1 MAVIKGDNNNM
12 KKNGNNKTNEL
23 RYTKNEEKFLLEN
36 EACRMATSHNDI
48 PHISPVTY
56 IYKDGFFFIATDY
69 NTRKYKNIKTNKKIA
84 LSVDIYDSSVEN
96 KAIIIQGD
104 VDIIERG
111 QEFKDLYQIFNARFE
126 WVRRDPWKEGEAP
139 FLKIKPFKKVI
150 WGI

>member
-1 MAVIKGDNNNM
+1 ME
-12 KKNGNNKTNEL
+12 KNGNNKTNEL

-104 VDIIERG
+104 ADIIERG

-126 WVRRDPWKEGEAP
+126 WVRRDPWKEGEAA
-139 FLKIKPFKKVI
+139 FLKIKPFKKVT

>member
-1 MAVIKGDNNNM
+1 M
-12 KKNGNNKTNEL
+12 KKNGNTNSINKTNEL

-139 FLKIKPFKKVI
+139 FLKIKPLKKVT

>member
-1 MAVIKGDNNNM
+1 M
-12 KKNGNNKTNEL
+12 KKNGSTNSINKTNEL

-48 PHISPVTY
+48 PHITPVTY

-69 NTRKYKNIKTNKKIA
+69 NTRKYKNIKANKKIA
-84 LSVDIYDSSVEN
+84 LSMDIYDSSVEN

-139 FLKIKPFKKVI
+139 FLKIKPLKKVT

>member
-1 MAVIKGDNNNM
+1 M

-36 EACRMATSHNDI
+36 EACRMATSHNDT

-139 FLKIKPFKKVI
+139 FLKIKPFKKVT

>member
-1 MAVIKGDNNNM
+1 
-12 KKNGNNKTNEL
+12 L
-23 RYTKNEEKFLLEN
+23 RFTQKEEKFLLEN

-56 IYKDGFFFIATDY
+56 IYKDGFFFIATDF
-69 NTRKYKNIKTNKKIA
+69 NTRKYKDIKANKKIA

-104 VDIIERG
+104 VEIIERG

-139 FLKIKPFKKVI
+139 FLKIKPFKKVT

>member
-1 MAVIKGDNNNM
+1 M

-36 EACRMATSHNDI
+36 EACRMATSHNDT

-126 WVRRDPWKEGEAP
+126 WVRRDPWKEGEAA
-139 FLKIKPFKKVI
+139 FLKIKPFKKVT

>member
-1 MAVIKGDNNNM
+1 M

-69 NTRKYKNIKTNKKIA
+69 NTKKYKNIKTNKKIA

-104 VDIIERG
+104 ADIIERG

-139 FLKIKPFKKVI
+139 FLKIKPFKKVT

>member
-1 MAVIKGDNNNM
+1 M

-139 FLKIKPFKKVI
+139 FLKIKPFKKVT

>member
-1 MAVIKGDNNNM
+1 M
-12 KKNGNNKTNEL
+12 KKNVSTNGTKKTNEV

-48 PHISPVTY
+48 PQIAPVTY
-56 IYKDGFFFIATDY
+56 IYRDGFFFIATDY
-69 NTRKYKNIKTNKKIA
+69 NTRKYKNIKANNKIA

-139 FLKIKPFKKVI
+139 FFKIKPFKKVS

>member
-1 MAVIKGDNNNM
+1 M
-12 KKNGNNKTNEL
+12 KKNGYTNGINKTNEL
-23 RYTKNEEKFLLEN
+23 RYTKNEEKFLLKN
-36 EACRMATSHNDI
+36 EACRMATSQNDI

-69 NTRKYKNIKTNKKIA
+69 NTRKYKNIKANKKIA

-139 FLKIKPFKKVI
+139 FLKIKPFKKVT

>member
-1 MAVIKGDNNNM
+1 M
-12 KKNGNNKTNEL
+12 KKNGSTNSINKTNEL

-48 PHISPVTY
+48 PHITPVTY

-69 NTRKYKNIKTNKKIA
+69 NTRKYKNIKANKKIA
-84 LSVDIYDSSVEN
+84 LSMDIYDSSVEN

-111 QEFKDLYQIFNARFE
+111 QEFKDLYQIFNTRFE

-139 FLKIKPFKKVI
+139 FLKIKPFKKVT

>member
-1 MAVIKGDNNNM
+1 M

-104 VDIIERG
+104 ADIIERG

-126 WVRRDPWKEGEAP
+126 WVRRDPWKEGEAA
-139 FLKIKPFKKVI
+139 FLKIKPFKKVT

>member
-1 MAVIKGDNNNM
+1 M
-12 KKNGNNKTNEL
+12 KKNGSTNSINKTNEVT
-23 RYTKNEEKFLLEN
+23 YTKNEEKFLLEN
-36 EACRMATSHNDI
+36 EACRIATSHNDI
-48 PHISPVTY
+48 PHIAPVTY
-56 IYKDGFFFIATDY
+56 VYKDGFFFVATDY
-69 NTRKYKNIKTNKKIA
+69 NTRKYKNIKANKKIA

-104 VDIIERG
+104 VDIIETG

-139 FLKIKPFKKVI
+139 FLKIKPFKKVT

>member
-1 MAVIKGDNNNM
+1 M
-12 KKNGNNKTNEL
+12 KKNGRTNSINRTNEL
-23 RYTKNEEKFLLEN
+23 RCTKNEEKFLLEN

-48 PHISPVTY
+48 PHITPVTY

-69 NTRKYKNIKTNKKIA
+69 NTRKYKNIKANKKIA
-84 LSVDIYDSSVEN
+84 LSMDIYDSSVEN

-139 FLKIKPFKKVI
+139 FLKIKPFKKVT

>member
-1 MAVIKGDNNNM
+1 M
-12 KKNGNNKTNEL
+12 KKNGSTNSINKTNEF

-48 PHISPVTY
+48 PHITPVTY

-69 NTRKYKNIKTNKKIA
+69 NTRKYKNIKANKKIA
-84 LSVDIYDSSVEN
+84 LSMDIYDSSVEN

-139 FLKIKPFKKVI
+139 FLKIKPLKKVT

>member
-1 MAVIKGDNNNM
+1 M
-12 KKNGNNKTNEL
+12 KKNGSTNSINKTDEV

-36 EACRMATSHNDI
+36 EACRIASSHDDI
-48 PHISPVTY
+48 PHIAPVTY

-69 NTRKYKNIKTNKKIA
+69 NTRKYKNIKANKKIA

-96 KAIIIQGD
+96 KAIIIQGN

-139 FLKIKPFKKVI
+139 FLKIKPLKKVT

>member
-1 MAVIKGDNNNM
+1 M

-139 FLKIKPFKKVI
+139 FLKIKPLKKVT

>member
-1 MAVIKGDNNNM
+1 
-12 KKNGNNKTNEL
+12 
-23 RYTKNEEKFLLEN
+23 
-36 EACRMATSHNDI
+36 MATSHNDI

-69 NTRKYKNIKTNKKIA
+69 NTRKYKNIKANKKIA

-111 QEFKDLYQIFNARFE
+111 QEFKDLYQIINARFE

-139 FLKIKPFKKVI
+139 FLKIKPFKKVT

>member
-1 MAVIKGDNNNM
+1 L
-12 KKNGNNKTNEL
+12 KKNGNTNSINKTNEL
-23 RYTKNEEKFLLEN
+23 RYTKDEEKFLLKN

-69 NTRKYKNIKTNKKIA
+69 NTRKYKNIKANKKIA

-126 WVRRDPWKEGEAP
+126 WVRRDAWKEGEAP
-139 FLKIKPFKKVI
+139 FLKIKPFKKVT

>member
-1 MAVIKGDNNNM
+1 M

-126 WVRRDPWKEGEAP
+126 WVRRDPWKEGEAA

>member
-1 MAVIKGDNNNM
+1 M
-12 KKNGNNKTNEL
+12 KKNGSTNSINKTNEL

-48 PHISPVTY
+48 PHITPVTY

-69 NTRKYKNIKTNKKIA
+69 NTRKYKNIKANKKIA
-84 LSVDIYDSSVEN
+84 LSMDIYDSPVEN

-139 FLKIKPFKKVI
+139 FLKIKPFKKVT

>member
-1 MAVIKGDNNNM
+1 M
-12 KKNGNNKTNEL
+12 KKNGNTNSINKTNEL

-69 NTRKYKNIKTNKKIA
+69 NTRKYKNIKANKKIA

-111 QEFKDLYQIFNARFE
+111 QEFKDLYQIFKARFE

-139 FLKIKPFKKVI
+139 FLKIKPFKKVT

>member
-1 MAVIKGDNNNM
+1 M

-126 WVRRDPWKEGEAP
+126 WVRRDPWKEGEAA
-139 FLKIKPFKKVI
+139 FLKIKPFKKVT